1 MDTVIFYKNNRR
13 HSAPVEQFKRHH
25 IPDAMK
31 LFNPAIGALDHTY
44 WHTKKGGRAVSV
56 FAVI

>member
-25 IPDAMK
+25 IPDATK

-44 WHTKKGGRAVSV
+44 WRTKRNAVAASV